1 MITKRSKCVICLNKD
16 LLSTKIY
23 DSFPTHTVMDLPVYD
38 NTSFHELNIGFCEY
52 CKSIQ
57 LITLLDQNILYSNYH
72 YDNSQ
77 NILWNEHYNEFA
89 SFIISNITDTSK
101 EIIEIGAHSL
111 ILAEKLISSFNNYT
125 ILDIC
130 IKNIPKNTNIK
141 YIEANC
147 EHYNY
152 SKNNILI
159 MSHVFEHLYNPAI
172 FIENCKKNNVE
183 HILISIPNMNSNE
196 FYILKQHTFIYNDN
210 DIEYLFNKYN
220 YKLINKYF
228 FKNDHSIFFNFK
240 LDNTLCNTIERVILS
255 DRHKNTVNFFNTTFN
270 IPPNSFLTLV
280 GFRSQIVY
288 LNTSTKENIIG
299 ILDSIPSKHNKY
311 FYGTNILISP
321 FTILEKYNTPVNVII
336 KNNIYTTSELIDKV
350 KKINSKVNIIL
361 I

>member
-1 MITKRSKCVICLNKD
+1 M
-16 LLSTKIY
+16 
-23 DSFPTHTVMDLPVYD
+23 
-38 NTSFHELNIGFCEY
+38 
-52 CKSIQ
+52 
-57 LITLLDQNILYSNYH
+57 
-72 YDNSQ
+72 
-77 NILWNEHYNEFA
+77 
-89 SFIISNITDTSK
+89 
-101 EIIEIGAHSL
+101 
-111 ILAEKLISSFNNYT
+111 
-125 ILDIC
+125 
-130 IKNIPKNTNIK
+130 
-141 YIEANC
+141 
-147 EHYNY
+147 
-152 SKNNILI
+152 
-159 MSHVFEHLYNPAI
+159 
-172 FIENCKKNNVE
+172 
-183 HILISIPNMNSNE
+183 
-196 FYILKQHTFIYNDN
+196 
-210 DIEYLFNKYN
+210 N
-220 YKLINKYF
+220 YKLKYKMLDEQQEHRNKYF

-255 DRHKNTVNFFNTTFN
+255 DRHKNTVNFLNTTFN